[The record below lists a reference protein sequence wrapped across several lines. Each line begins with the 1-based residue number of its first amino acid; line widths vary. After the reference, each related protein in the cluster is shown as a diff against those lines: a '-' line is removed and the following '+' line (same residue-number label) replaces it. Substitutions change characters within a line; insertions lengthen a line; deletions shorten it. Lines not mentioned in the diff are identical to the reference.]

1 MCLVVR
7 EALRVGRIAC
17 HPEMKSIEMTSDEA
31 KRRIVDELGS
41 YCVVCLPPY
50 STTPAENASHPSFAL
65 WQVTEPAV
73 SCLALT
79 P

>member
-17 HPEMKSIEMTSDEA
+17 HPEMVSIEMTPDEA

-41 YCVVCLPPY
+41 YCVV
-50 STTPAENASHPSFAL
+50 
-65 WQVTEPAV
+65 TEPPKTTFGKV
-73 SCLALT
+73 
-79 P
+79 